1 VADALHATLTA
12 NTVTTL
18 TLDQDYGTCEV
29 VNVDGTAA
37 VYFVVN
43 SPTAPTVGG
52 RGTLL
57 LPAAICGLELYPDG
71 AQFTEVKLIS
81 TGTPKVHIRG
91 Y

>member
-18 TLDQDYGTCEV
+18 TLDADYGTLEV
-29 VNVDGTAA
+29 VNVDGAAA

-43 SPTAPTVGG
+43 SLTAPTVGG
-52 RGTLL
+52 RGTLI
-57 LPAAICGLELYPDG
+57 LPAAISGLELYPDG
-71 AQFTEVKLIS
+71 SQPTEVKLIS
-81 TGTPKVHIRG
+81 TGTPKVSVRG